1 MKKVRIFEDFSGF
14 KSLFDVKSFESRGHV
29 SAGVSMSENVTLLK
43 ELETELKG
51 NAGQVRELAY
61 ATICGESG
69 HKFDNVPYN
78 RGSDVNAG
86 HRHISVKSS
95 KFTLMSG
102 SLCEGRTSFDAIWNL
117 YSMKVASNEW
127 TYITKDGTA
136 YEMNKDEFK
145 SFVYEF
151 CGLEKES
158 AKNGGAYKIRC
169 KAESKKM
176 LQWLEARVA

>member
-1 MKKVRIFEDFSGF
+1 MRFVNI
-14 KSLFDVKSFESRGHV
+14 LSFL
-29 SAGVSMSENVTLLK
+29 SEGAVYN
-43 ELETELKG
+43 
-51 NAGQVRELAY
+51 NAGINAELAY
-61 ATICGESG
+61 ANICGESD
-69 HKFDNVPYN
+69 HKFDNITYN

-86 HRHISVKSS
+86 QRHISVKSS

-102 SLCEGRTSFDAIWNL
+102 SLCEGRTSFDAIWDL
-117 YSMKVASNEW
+117 YASKVASNEW
-127 TYITKDGTA
+127 AYITKTGVA

-176 LQWLEARVA
+176 LKWLEARAI

>member
-14 KSLFDVKSFESRGHV
+14 KLLFDVKSFESRGRV
-29 SAGVSMSENVTLLK
+29 SAGVSTSENVTLLK

-136 YEMNKDEFK
+136 YEMSKDEFK